1 MLFTI
6 VVPVYNVELYLDRCM
21 TSLLNQTYQDIEI
34 ILVDDGSTDR
44 SPEICDNYATQ
55 DSRIHVIH
63 QKNGGLSDARNKGLE
78 IASGEYIL
86 FVDSDD
92 YIDINTC
99 KMLLSYTSLGCDII
113 VADAIVET
121 KNRKIGHRI
130 EKEKILTGQQYLLSA
145 LKTKSC
151 PMAAWLNIYRKSYLL
166 NNNLCFKFGILHED
180 EEFTPRAFLSANSVI
195 YTGIEFYHYVLR
207 ENSISTQNDK
217 RQNARDTYTTCC
229 ELERLYHKL
238 NNASLKKYLFDS
250 LSSSYLDLFQVGKL
264 YKYGKDFLHKD
275 LVYRNAK
282 LPKTRLKAAL
292 YVLSPRLYYF
302 INKTFKKGFCHV

>member
-1 MLFTI
+1 MLFSI
-6 VVPVYNVELYLDRCM
+6 IVPVYNVEPYLDRCM
-21 TSLLNQTYQDIEI
+21 ASLINQTYQNIEI

-44 SPEICDNYATQ
+44 SSEMCDNYAAQ

-63 QKNGGLSDARNKGLE
+63 KKNGGLSDARNKGLE
-78 IASGEYIL
+78 IASGKYIL

-92 YIDINTC
+92 YIDVNTC
-99 KMLLSYTSLGCDII
+99 KMLLSYTSLGCDIL
-113 VADAIVET
+113 VADAIVE
-121 KNRKIGHRI
+121 KNNRKIAHKI
-130 EKEKILTGQQYLLSA
+130 EKEKILSGQQYLLSA
-145 LKTKSC
+145 LNTKSC

-217 RQNARDTYTTCC
+217 RQNACDTYNTCC
-229 ELERLYHKL
+229 ELEKLYREL
-238 NNASLKKYLFDS
+238 DNARLKKHLLDS
-250 LSSSYLDLFQVGKL
+250 LSCSYLDLFQVGKL
-264 YKYGKDFLHKD
+264 YQYGKEFLHKD

-282 LPKTRLKAAL
+282 LPKTRLKAVL
-292 YVLSPRLYYF
+292 YTLSPKLYYF
-302 INKTFKKGFCHV
+302 INKTCKKGFRHV